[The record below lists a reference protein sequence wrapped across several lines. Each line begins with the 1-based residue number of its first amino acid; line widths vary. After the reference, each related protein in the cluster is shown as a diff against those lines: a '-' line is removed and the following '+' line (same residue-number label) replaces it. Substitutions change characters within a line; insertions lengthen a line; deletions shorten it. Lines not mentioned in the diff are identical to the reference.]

1 MNDSPEDQEIVVE
14 RFTVWEGSVPRDA
27 LVAAVS
33 RHPLFPPDTA
43 ERLLGSRDKSGEIAL
58 ALPEGTYG
66 VLKYSPDNDADNHAW
81 VTVLAETPTGSVCRI
96 WDDLVSLVTELGLIP
111 WYAEHP
117 PDDSVIRALFADA
130 VVPCFDW
137 HFALSSD
144 MTGIESVLRAALA
157 TIPDWS
163 QQQNRHGMGY
173 AVVYAPTEVRRLTL
187 YGADVALVLPAKR
200 LVLEHF
206 RSFHFGSSPPR
217 VTVVTGWDA
226 LAWAWLFPLARERT
240 ELVVGS
246 FESSIAEALRRF
258 VESRWPEAI
267 RLDSLDTIWVKV
279 RSSSHQAQAP
289 SQGGAFS
296 DPAVL
301 SVLEHLRGQK
311 RAVASAALKGMDA
324 RAIFEALGGAVRRE
338 TIQVYLWEFRTYERF
353 KAFQPYLCPPDEAY
367 STWGRQAHVRP

>member
-111 WYAEHP
+111 WYAEPP
-117 PDDSVIRALFADA
+117 PDDTGIRVLFVDQ
-130 VVPCFDW
+130 VVEVWHGW

-144 MTGIESVLRAALA
+144 MTGIESVLRAAMA

-200 LVLEHF
+200 LVLGHF
-206 RSFHFGSSPPR
+206 SRFPPR
-217 VTVVTGWDA
+217 VRGFTGWVV

-258 VESRWPEAI
+258 VESRWPEAT
-267 RLDSLDTIWVKV
+267 RLDSLHTIWVKV

-338 TIQVYLWEFRTYERF
+338 TIQVYLWEFRTHERF